1 MRMAGCSEGRADQ
14 GLFDVLN
21 ETTPSG
27 PPPWIAAQ
35 TQLLL
40 AQRGHAWLLH
50 GPSGLG
56 QYGLALELARAWL
69 CEQPGTGGACGVC
82 GSCHAIDVRT
92 HADLSVLMPE
102 TTLLERGWPLGEKA
116 QTEIDDKKRKPS
128 KEIRV
133 DAMRDAVEF
142 SQRTSA
148 RGRGKVVLVFPA
160 EQMNNITANA
170 LLKTL
175 EEPPGDVKF
184 VLASESA
191 HQLLPT
197 IRSRCL
203 GHAMRW
209 PEAQASQ
216 DWLQSRGFDAA
227 QARLLLRAMGGRPED
242 AAAFGASGRDPAAW
256 AVLPKAVARGEVGF
270 FKDWT
275 LAQTLDAL
283 HKLCHDLMA
292 IQTGAAPRFFAAS
305 ELTGTASIAALSAWS
320 QSLSRTMR
328 TVEHPFNAG
337 LMLEALVGK
346 AQSVLHSGH

>member
-1 MRMAGCSEGRADQ
+1 MSEA
-14 GLFDVLN
+14 
-21 ETTPSG
+21 TPSTL
-27 PPPWIAAQ
+27 PPWIVAQ
-35 TQLLL
+35 TKLLL

-56 QYGLALELARAWL
+56 QYGLAMEFARAWL
-69 CEQPGTGGACGVC
+69 CEQPGESGACGKC

-102 TTLLERGWPLGEKA
+102 TRLLEMGWPLGEKA
-116 QTEIDDKKRKPS
+116 QSEIDDKKRKPS

-133 DAMRDAVEF
+133 DAMRDTVEF
-142 SQRTSA
+142 AQRTSA

-160 EQMNNITANA
+160 EQMNTITANA

-209 PEAQASQ
+209 PDAQASQ
-216 DWLQSRGFDAA
+216 QWLQSRGFDAA
-227 QARLLLRAMGGRPED
+227 QAQLLLKAMGGRPED
-242 AAAFGASGRDPAAW
+242 AAAFGASGRDPSAW
-256 AVLPKAVARGEVGF
+256 AVLPKAVACGEVGF
-270 FKDWT
+270 FKDWSIS
-275 LAQTLDAL
+275 QTLDAL

-292 IQTGAAPRFFAAS
+292 VQAGAAPRFFARGD
-305 ELTGTASIAALSAWS
+305 LLGDVPIGALSTWA
-320 QSLSRTMR
+320 QSLSRAMR
-328 TVEHPFNAG
+328 TMDHPFNAG
-337 LMLEALVGK
+337 LMLESLVGK
-346 AQSVLHSGH
+346 AQSVLNSDH